1 MNTYLPMCTC
11 THGDQVYGPK
21 GYGCPCGSICFR
33 PQGPKKQQNNDIV
46 VPLDVEKE
54 ALQTNFSYFDKI
66 TSFTDNIT
74 SVENHKNSKFTENR
88 PEHLWPF
95 KL

>member
-1 MNTYLPMCTC
+1 METKCM
-11 THGDQVYGPK
+11 GPK
-21 GYGCPCGSICFR
+21 GMGAPVAQYVSGHR
-33 PQGPKKQQNNDIV
+33 ALKKQQNNDIV
-46 VPLDVEKE
+46 VSLDVEKE